1 MKELVEYIVKSLV
14 DNPDR
19 VEIKE
24 TAEENSVMIEIKVAD
39 EDTGKVIGRE
49 GRIINAIRTLAKS
62 AAGREQKRVQVEV
75 LSNLTHPDVRRGPP
89 SPS

>member
-1 MKELVEYIVKSLV
+1 VKELVEYIVRSLV

-24 TAEENSVMIEIKVAD
+24 TQGESSILIEIKVAD

-49 GRIINAIRTLAKS
+49 GRIINSIRTLVKS
-62 AAGREQKRVQVEV
+62 AVTKDTRRVQVEV
-75 LSNLTHPDVRRGPP
+75 LSKEVQ
-89 SPS
+89 

>member
-24 TAEENSVMIEIKVAD
+24 TQGESSILIEIKVAD

-49 GRIINAIRTLAKS
+49 GRIINSIRTLVKS
-62 AAGREQKRVQVEV
+62 AVTKDTRRVQVEV
-75 LSNLTHPDVRRGPP
+75 LSKEVQ
-89 SPS
+89 

>member
-1 MKELVEYIVKSLV
+1 VKELVEYIVKSLV

-24 TAEENSVMIEIKVAD
+24 TQGESSILIEIKVAD

-49 GRIINAIRTLAKS
+49 GRIINSLRTLVKS
-62 AAGREQKRVQVEV
+62 AVTKDTRRVQVEV
-75 LSNLTHPDVRRGPP
+75 LSKEVQ
-89 SPS
+89 

>member
-24 TAEENSVMIEIKVAD
+24 TQGESSILIEIKVAD
-39 EDTGKVIGRE
+39 VDTGKVIGRE
-49 GRIINAIRTLAKS
+49 GRIINSIRTLVKS
-62 AAGREQKRVQVEV
+62 AVTKDTRRVQVEV
-75 LSNLTHPDVRRGPP
+75 LSKEVQ
-89 SPS
+89 

>member
-1 MKELVEYIVKSLV
+1 MKELVEYIIKSLV

-24 TAEENSVMIEIKVAD
+24 TQSENSVLIEIKVAD

-49 GRIINAIRTLAKS
+49 GRIINSIRTLVKS
-62 AAGREQKRVQVEV
+62 AVTKDTRRVQVEV
-75 LSNLTHPDVRRGPP
+75 LSKEVQ
-89 SPS
+89 

>member
-1 MKELVEYIVKSLV
+1 MKELVEYIVRSLV

-24 TAEENSVMIEIKVAD
+24 TPGEGSILIEIKVAD

-75 LSNLTHPDVRRGPP
+75 LSKEVQ
-89 SPS
+89 

>member
-24 TAEENSVMIEIKVAD
+24 TQGETSILIEIKVAD

-49 GRIINAIRTLAKS
+49 GRIINSLRTLVKS
-62 AAGREQKRVQVEV
+62 AVTKDTRRVQVEV
-75 LSNLTHPDVRRGPP
+75 LSKEVQ
-89 SPS
+89 

>member
-24 TAEENSVMIEIKVAD
+24 TQGENSILIEVKVAD

-49 GRIINAIRTLAKS
+49 GRIINSIRNLVKS
-62 AAGREQKRVQVEV
+62 AAARDNRRVQVEV
-75 LSNLTHPDVRRGPP
+75 LSKEVQ
-89 SPS
+89 

>member
-1 MKELVEYIVKSLV
+1 VKELVEYIVRSLV

-24 TAEENSVMIEIKVAD
+24 TQGESSILIENKVAD

-49 GRIINAIRTLAKS
+49 GRIINSIRTLVKS
-62 AAGREQKRVQVEV
+62 AVTKDTRRVQVEV
-75 LSNLTHPDVRRGPP
+75 LSKEVQ
-89 SPS
+89 

>member
-24 TAEENSVMIEIKVAD
+24 TQGESSILIEIKVAD

-49 GRIINAIRTLAKS
+49 GRIINSLRTLVKS
-62 AAGREQKRVQVEV
+62 AVTKDTRRVQVEV
-75 LSNLTHPDVRRGPP
+75 LSKEVQ
-89 SPS
+89 